1 MRRKSDFS
9 PRKRKLISSF
19 YSFLWLN
26 KASFQ
31 KTFSCISYSFLFYS
45 RSKYF
50 RGRRIHGGEYDVRVE
65 QAEFK
70 ELSVTANSEGGVTA
84 SIILYKTG
92 NKVVR

>member
-1 MRRKSDFS
+1 MRRKRDFF

-31 KTFSCISYSFLFYS
+31 KLFLSFVFLFYS